1 MEHAFSILM
10 FCFAGA
16 LLLYGVLL
24 VATKDPGL
32 IPRADAVEMKDKKA
46 YAAQLGKIVCATS
59 LAPLTSGLIAWNGQ
73 HFGYAM
79 IMLVVGFVICI
90 WEGTKMMKMP
100 SDEDK
105 K

>member
-1 MEHAFSILM
+1 M

-24 VATKDPGL
+24 IATKNIGL
-32 IPRADAVEMKDKKA
+32 VPKSDAAEIKDKKA
-46 YAAQLGKIVCATS
+46 YAKQLGKILCATS

-100 SDEDK
+100 SEGDTK
-105 K
+105 